1 MARGTMKHHASP
13 ESTTPGRT
21 FRLVGPQEDHPAVAS
36 LLAAE
41 GLAWDS
47 LPLHPI
53 AARALAEPIPLG
65 RTLAARFGRIY
76 IQDASS
82 MLPPVVLNPPPGAMV
97 LDMCSSP
104 GSKTGLLSHLVG
116 PAGCVVANEPNPE
129 RLATLRRTL
138 LETQRLNVVTC
149 RHEGQSLPLPEGGF
163 THIQCDPPCSGWGTV
178 EKHPKVAALWKGDK
192 VAPLV
197 GLQRLLLREAA
208 RLLAPGGRLVYSTCT
223 TNVDENEHQVA
234 WALEHLPLILA
245 PVEPPPGFVFKT
257 PESPF
262 GPRDCLLVDGE
273 ESRAQGF
280 FLACFTKPGDAPS
293 APHCPA
299 PPPGMPVDRAILQA
313 AGADPDAW
321 DGEVYDFSGS
331 CHFLPRLALARLP
344 AALRWQ
350 GVPVGRL
357 TPKGLTMHPRAWS
370 LIPRRS
376 CCPGSSP
383 GSSPGAGQRG
393 TTPHLQAASLA
404 DLAGL
409 FEGRSLAMPAD
420 VPGQGKT
427 RAIPLWYEDLALGWL
442 HAKGARA
449 LWTGR

>member
-1 MARGTMKHHASP
+1 MPPEAMKHPVSSP
-13 ESTTPGRT
+13 ERSSGRT
-21 FRLVGPQEDHPAVAS
+21 FRFVGPARERLAVAG

-41 GLAWDS
+41 GLPWEP
-47 LPLHPI
+47 LPLHDI

-104 GSKTGLLSHLVG
+104 GSKTGFLSELVG
-116 PAGCVVANEPNPE
+116 PTGCVVANEPNPE

-149 RHEGQSLPLPEGGF
+149 RHEGQSLPLPDHF
-163 THIQCDPPCSGWGTV
+163 FSHIQCDPPCSGWGTV

-223 TNVDENEHQVA
+223 TNVEENERQVA
-234 WALEHLPLILA
+234 WALETLPLELA
-245 PVEPPPGFVFKT
+245 PVTPPPGFVFKT
-257 PESPF
+257 PEPPF
-262 GPRDCLLVDGE
+262 GPQDCLLVDGE

-280 FLACFTKPGDAPS
+280 FLACFTKPGAQEGCRDDAALPQ
-293 APHCPA
+293 CGE
-299 PPPGMPVDRAILQA
+299 PPPGMPVSPLLVRA
-313 AGADPDAW
+313 AGASPEAW

-331 CHFLPRLALARLP
+331 CHLLPRLALARLP

-350 GVPVGRL
+350 AVPMGRL
-357 TPKGLTMHPRAWS
+357 TAKGLAMHPRAWS
-370 LIPRRS
+370 LLPQG
-376 CCPGSSP
+376 PDGLAQAEA
-383 GSSPGAGQRG
+383 AGLPCVVAREPAEL
-393 TTPHLQAASLA
+393 T
-404 DLAGL
+404 GL
-409 FEGRSLAMPAD
+409 FEGRALPMPTLP
-420 VPGQGKT
+420 PGQGKT
-427 RAIPLWYEDLALGWL
+427 RAAGLWYGDLALGWL
-442 HAKGARA
+442 QAKGSRA
-449 LWTGR
+449 LWTAR

>member
-1 MARGTMKHHASP
+1 MKHRTQPDTDA
-13 ESTTPGRT
+13 PGRT
-21 FRLVGPQEDHPAVAS
+21 FRFVGPAQERAAVAE

-41 GLAWDS
+41 GLAWES
-47 LPLHPI
+47 LPLHPV
-53 AARALAEPIPLG
+53 AARALTEPIPLG

-82 MLPPVVLNPPPGAMV
+82 MLPPVVLAPPPGAMV

-104 GSKTGLLSHLVG
+104 GSKTGLLSELVG

-149 RHEGQSLPLPEGGF
+149 RHEGQSLPLAEGFF

-178 EKHPKVAALWKGDK
+178 EKHPKVAALWRGDK

-223 TNVDENEHQVA
+223 TNVEENERQVA
-234 WALEHLPLILA
+234 WALEQLPLELV
-245 PVEPPPGFVFKT
+245 PVDPPPGFVFKT
-257 PESPF
+257 PEAPF

-280 FLACFTKPGDAPS
+280 FLACFTKPGEMATVS
-293 APHCPA
+293 HCPS
-299 PPPGMPVDRAILQA
+299 PPPGQPVDADILRA

-331 CHFLPRLALARLP
+331 CHFLPRLALERLA

-357 TPKGLTMHPRAWS
+357 TAKGLTMHPRAWG
-370 LIPRRS
+370 LIPRLQD
-376 CCPGSSP
+376 PH
-383 GSSPGAGQRG
+383 GQPMPPRV
-393 TTPHLQAASLA
+393 QAASLA
-404 DLAGL
+404 ELTGL
-409 FEGRSLAMPAD
+409 FEGRAMQMPETPAGKD
-420 VPGQGKT
+420 KT
-427 RAIPLWYEDLALGWL
+427 RAAGLWYGDLALGWL
-442 HAKGARA
+442 HGKGSRA